1 MTALTGRTRV
11 FSRSDLVLI
20 GLAVVSTVGAAVLTS
35 GTLLPFLISA
45 TAVAVLAALVG
56 RAVDHLADRLG
67 AGAVG
72 VLQSAL
78 GNLPELFISIFALRA
93 GLTTVVTAAIIGSI
107 LANLLLVLGLSF
119 TVGSVRNGVLR
130 FSAQRARLIMGLM
143 ILSVA
148 SMLIPSLASYV
159 HSPAAGHEVGLSR
172 ITAIVLL
179 AVFALSI
186 PASLRRDLEPT
197 ARAGESAEI
206 KKETGPGNRWPLWL
220 AVGMLAATGLGAAYV
235 SDLFVNA
242 LTPAMNSLHISQAF
256 SGLVIVAIA
265 GNAVE
270 NAVGVKLAWQNQ
282 ADHALSV
289 ILNSPLQIA
298 LVLAPA
304 LVLLSPVIGG
314 PAFTLVFNPM
324 LVTTVGIATLS
335 VLYLISDGESDWL
348 EGSAMI
354 GLYVLVA
361 TAFWWDGVAAAS
373 PVLLGVAPLQHP
385 SGDDQQDHGP
395 QREDAEALPG
405 GQQVVLAGRRLG
417 DQVAGLGRKVGVD
430 VLAH

>member
-1 MTALTGRTRV
+1 MTALTGVSRV
-11 FSRSDLVLI
+11 FSRSDLIFI
-20 GLAVVSTVGAAVLTS
+20 GLAVVTTAAAATVTS
-35 GTLLPFLISA
+35 GTILPFLVSA
-45 TAVAVLAALVG
+45 AAVAVLAALVG

-93 GLTTVVTAAIIGSI
+93 GLLTVVTSAIIGSI

-119 TVGSVRNGVLR
+119 TVGSARHGVLR

-159 HSPAAGHEVGLSR
+159 HSPAAGHEAGLSR
-172 ITAIVLL
+172 VTAVVLL

-197 ARAGESAEI
+197 AAEEMAEV
-206 KKETGPGNRWPLWL
+206 KKELDAGNRWPLWL
-220 AVGMLAATGLGAAYV
+220 AVSMLAVTGLGAAYV
-235 SDLFVNA
+235 SDQFVNA

-289 ILNSPLQIA
+289 VLNSPLQIA

-304 LVLLSPVIGG
+304 LVLLSPAIGG

-324 LVTTVGIATLS
+324 LVTTVGIATVT

-348 EGSAMI
+348 EGSAMM

-361 TAFWWDGVAAAS
+361 AAFWWG
-373 PVLLGVAPLQHP
+373 
-385 SGDDQQDHGP
+385 
-395 QREDAEALPG
+395 
-405 GQQVVLAGRRLG
+405 
-417 DQVAGLGRKVGVD
+417 
-430 VLAH
+430 

>member
-1 MTALTGRTRV
+1 MTALAERSRV
-11 FSRSDLVLI
+11 FSRSDLIFL
-20 GLAVVSTVGAAVLTS
+20 GLAAATTVGAVVLRS
-35 GTLLPFLISA
+35 GSVLPFVVSA
-45 TAVAVLAALVG
+45 AAVAMLAALVG

-119 TVGSVRNGVLR
+119 TAGSVRHGVLR

-159 HSPAAGHEVGLSR
+159 HSPAAGHEVALAR
-172 ITAIVLL
+172 VTAIVLL

-197 ARAGESAEI
+197 AAEQSAEVR
-206 KKETGPGNRWPLWL
+206 EEEEEQEGNRWPLWL
-220 AVGMLAATGLGAAYV
+220 AVGMLAVTGLAAAYV
-235 SDLFVNA
+235 SDLFVEA

-289 ILNSPLQIA
+289 VLNSPLQIA

-314 PAFTLVFNPM
+314 PPFTLVFNPM
-324 LVTTVGIATLS
+324 LVTTVGIATFA

-361 TAFWWDGVAAAS
+361 TAFWWG
-373 PVLLGVAPLQHP
+373 
-385 SGDDQQDHGP
+385 
-395 QREDAEALPG
+395 
-405 GQQVVLAGRRLG
+405 
-417 DQVAGLGRKVGVD
+417 
-430 VLAH
+430 

>member
-1 MTALTGRTRV
+1 VAAAVG
-11 FSRSDLVLI
+11 
-20 GLAVVSTVGAAVLTS
+20 AVVVRS
-35 GTLLPFLISA
+35 GTVLPFVVSA
-45 TAVAVLAALVG
+45 AAVAVLAALVG

-93 GLTTVVTAAIIGSI
+93 GLTTVVTSAIIGSI

-119 TVGSVRNGVLR
+119 AVGSARNGVLR
-130 FSAQRARLIMGLM
+130 YSSQRARLIMGLM

-172 ITAIVLL
+172 VTAAVLL
-179 AVFALSI
+179 LVFALSI
-186 PASLRRDLEPT
+186 PASLRRESGPEPAT
-197 ARAGESAEI
+197 GAGDADAAEVRAAEV
-206 KKETGPGNRWPLWL
+206 EATEEEPGTGNRWPVWL
-220 AVGMLAATGLGAAYV
+220 AVGMLAATGVAAAYV

-282 ADHALSV
+282 PDHALSV

-314 PAFTLVFNPM
+314 APFTLVFAPM
-324 LVTTVGIATLS
+324 LVTTVGISTMA

-348 EGSAMI
+348 EGAAMV

-361 TAFWWDGVAAAS
+361 TAFWWG
-373 PVLLGVAPLQHP
+373 
-385 SGDDQQDHGP
+385 
-395 QREDAEALPG
+395 
-405 GQQVVLAGRRLG
+405 
-417 DQVAGLGRKVGVD
+417 
-430 VLAH
+430 

>member
-1 MTALTGRTRV
+1 MTALTGRSRI
-11 FSRSDLVLI
+11 FSRSDLIFI
-20 GLAVVSTVGAAVLTS
+20 GLAVVTTAASATVTT
-35 GTLLPFLISA
+35 GTILPFLVSA
-45 TAVAVLAALVG
+45 AAVAVLAALVG
-56 RAVDHLADRLG
+56 RAVDHLADHLG

-93 GLTTVVTAAIIGSI
+93 GLLTVVTSAIIGSI

-119 TVGSVRNGVLR
+119 TVGSARNGVLK

-159 HSPAAGHEVGLSR
+159 HAPAAGHEAGLSR
-172 ITAIVLL
+172 VTAVVLL
-179 AVFALSI
+179 TVFALSI
-186 PASLRRDLEPT
+186 PASLRRDAEP
-197 ARAGESAEI
+197 AAAKENAEV
-206 KKETGPGNRWPLWL
+206 KTELDTDNRWPLWL
-220 AVGMLAATGLGAAYV
+220 AVGMLAVTGIGAAYV
-235 SDLFVNA
+235 SDQFVTA
-242 LTPAMNSLHISQAF
+242 LTPAMTALHISQAF

-270 NAVGVKLAWQNQ
+270 NAVGVKLAWQNKI
-282 ADHALSV
+282 DHTLSV
-289 ILNSPLQIA
+289 VLNSPLQIA

-314 PAFTLVFNPM
+314 PAFTLVFTPM
-324 LVTTVGIATLS
+324 LVTTVGIATLA

-348 EGSAMI
+348 EGAAMV

-361 TAFWWDGVAAAS
+361 AAFWWG
-373 PVLLGVAPLQHP
+373 
-385 SGDDQQDHGP
+385 
-395 QREDAEALPG
+395 
-405 GQQVVLAGRRLG
+405 
-417 DQVAGLGRKVGVD
+417 
-430 VLAH
+430 

>member
-1 MTALTGRTRV
+1 MTALAERSRV
-11 FSRSDLVLI
+11 FSRSDLIFL
-20 GLAVVSTVGAAVLTS
+20 GLAVVTTVGAVVVRS
-35 GTLLPFLISA
+35 GSVLPFVVSA
-45 TAVAVLAALVG
+45 AAVAVLAALVG

-93 GLTTVVTAAIIGSI
+93 GLTTVVTSAIIGSI

-119 TVGSVRNGVLR
+119 TVGSARHGVLR
-130 FSAQRARLIMGLM
+130 FSEQRARLIMGLM

-148 SMLIPSLASYV
+148 SMLIPSLASYI
-159 HSPAAGHEVGLSR
+159 HSPAAGHEVALSR

-179 AVFALSI
+179 TVFALSI
-186 PASLRRDLEPT
+186 PASLRREAEP
-197 ARAGESAEI
+197 RAAEQSAEAS
-206 KKETGPGNRWPLWL
+206 EEEGGGNHWPLWL
-220 AVGMLAATGLGAAYV
+220 AVGMLAVTGLAAAYV
-235 SDLFVNA
+235 SDLFVDA

-289 ILNSPLQIA
+289 VLNSPLQIA

-324 LVTTVGIATLS
+324 LVTTVGIATLA

-361 TAFWWDGVAAAS
+361 TAFWWG
-373 PVLLGVAPLQHP
+373 
-385 SGDDQQDHGP
+385 
-395 QREDAEALPG
+395 
-405 GQQVVLAGRRLG
+405 
-417 DQVAGLGRKVGVD
+417 
-430 VLAH
+430 

>member
-1 MTALTGRTRV
+1 MTEVQTEPNATVARRV

-20 GLAVVSTVGAAVLTS
+20 GLSVAATLGAVMTEGAGAI
-35 GTLLPFLISA
+35 LPFVVAGL
-45 TAVAVLAALVG
+45 AVALMAALVG
-56 RAVDHLADRLG
+56 RAVDHLADRLS

-93 GLTTVVTAAIIGSI
+93 GLTTVVTSALIGSI

-119 TVGSVRNGVLR
+119 VVGSVRNGILR
-130 FSAQRARLIMGLM
+130 YSAQRARLIMGLM
-143 ILSVA
+143 ILAVA
-148 SMLIPSLASYV
+148 SMLIPSLAAYLHTS
-159 HSPAAGHEVGLSR
+159 AGGHEVALSR
-172 ITAIVLL
+172 ITAVVLL
-179 AVFALSI
+179 VIFALSI
-186 PASLRRDLEPT
+186 PASLRKDLEPT
-197 ARAGESAEI
+197 SAEEASEV
-206 KKETGPGNRWPLWL
+206 KEEEQSNHWPLWL
-220 AVGMLAATGLGAAYV
+220 AVGMLAATGVGAAYV

-242 LTPAMNSLHISQAF
+242 LTPAMTSLHISQAF

-289 ILNSPLQIA
+289 VLNSPLQIA

-314 PAFTLVFNPM
+314 APFTLVFAPL
-324 LVTTVGIATLS
+324 LVTVVGIATVT

-361 TAFWWDGVAAAS
+361 SVFWWG
-373 PVLLGVAPLQHP
+373 
-385 SGDDQQDHGP
+385 
-395 QREDAEALPG
+395 
-405 GQQVVLAGRRLG
+405 
-417 DQVAGLGRKVGVD
+417 
-430 VLAH
+430 

>member
-1 MTALTGRTRV
+1 M
-11 FSRSDLVLI
+11 FSRSDLTLI
-20 GLAVVSTVGAAVLTS
+20 GLAAILTLGAALVRS
-35 GTLLPFLISA
+35 GSLLPFLVSA
-45 TAVAVLAALVG
+45 AAVAVLAALVG
-56 RAVDHLADRLG
+56 RAVDHLADKLG

-159 HSPAAGHEVGLSR
+159 HSPAAGHEVALAR
-172 ITAIVLL
+172 VTAIVLL
-179 AVFALSI
+179 VVFALSI

-197 ARAGESAEI
+197 AAEEAAEV
-206 KKETGPGNRWPLWL
+206 KKELDEGGAWPVWL
-220 AVGMLAATGLGAAYV
+220 AVVMLAVTGLGAAYV
-235 SDLFVNA
+235 SDQFVNA
-242 LTPAMNSLHISQAF
+242 LTPAMTSLHISQAF

-289 ILNSPLQIA
+289 VLNSPLQIA

-304 LVLLSPVIGG
+304 LVLLSPAIGG

-324 LVTTVGIATLS
+324 LVTTVGIATVA

-348 EGSAMI
+348 EGAAMM

-361 TAFWWDGVAAAS
+361 TAFWWG
-373 PVLLGVAPLQHP
+373 
-385 SGDDQQDHGP
+385 
-395 QREDAEALPG
+395 
-405 GQQVVLAGRRLG
+405 
-417 DQVAGLGRKVGVD
+417 
-430 VLAH
+430 

>member
-1 MTALTGRTRV
+1 
-11 FSRSDLVLI
+11 
-20 GLAVVSTVGAAVLTS
+20 
-35 GTLLPFLISA
+35 
-45 TAVAVLAALVG
+45 
-56 RAVDHLADRLG
+56 VDHLADRLG

-93 GLTTVVTAAIIGSI
+93 GLTAVVTAAIIGSI

-197 ARAGESAEI
+197 AAEENAEI
-206 KKETGPGNRWPLWL
+206 KKELDAGNRWPLWL

-361 TAFWWDGVAAAS
+361 TAFWWG
-373 PVLLGVAPLQHP
+373 
-385 SGDDQQDHGP
+385 
-395 QREDAEALPG
+395 
-405 GQQVVLAGRRLG
+405 
-417 DQVAGLGRKVGVD
+417 
-430 VLAH
+430 

>member
-1 MTALTGRTRV
+1 MTALTGITRV
-11 FSRSDLVLI
+11 FSRSDLILI
-20 GLAVVSTVGAAVLTS
+20 GLAGATTVAAVVVRSGSVAPFVVSAA
-35 GTLLPFLISA
+35 
-45 TAVAVLAALVG
+45 AVAVLAALVG

-78 GNLPELFISIFALRA
+78 GNLPELFISIFALKA
-93 GLTTVVTAAIIGSI
+93 GLTTVVTSAIIGSI

-119 TVGSVRNGVLR
+119 SVGSARNGVLR
-130 FSAQRARLIMGLM
+130 FSSQRARLIMGLM

-159 HSPAAGHEVGLSR
+159 HSPASGHEVGLSR
-172 ITAIVLL
+172 ITAVVLL
-179 AVFALSI
+179 VVFALSI

-197 ARAGESAEI
+197 SSEQACEAKQE
-206 KKETGPGNRWPLWL
+206 ETGPDNHWPLWL
-220 AVGMLAATGLGAAYV
+220 AVGMLAVTGLGAAYV
-235 SDLFVNA
+235 SDLFVDA
-242 LTPAMNSLHISQAF
+242 LTPAMTSLHISQAF

-298 LVLAPA
+298 LVLAPV
-304 LVLLSPVIGG
+304 LVLASPLIGG
-314 PAFTLVFNPM
+314 APFTLVFAPM
-324 LVTTVGIATLS
+324 LVSTVGIATLA

-348 EGSAMI
+348 EGSAMV

-361 TAFWWDGVAAAS
+361 TAFWWG
-373 PVLLGVAPLQHP
+373 
-385 SGDDQQDHGP
+385 
-395 QREDAEALPG
+395 
-405 GQQVVLAGRRLG
+405 
-417 DQVAGLGRKVGVD
+417 
-430 VLAH
+430 

>member
-1 MTALTGRTRV
+1 MTALTGRSRV
-11 FSRSDLVLI
+11 FSRSDLILLGVAAAATI
-20 GLAVVSTVGAAVLTS
+20 GATVLTS
-35 GTLLPFLISA
+35 GSVVPFVVSA

-56 RAVDHLADRLG
+56 RAVDHLSDRLG

-93 GLTTVVTAAIIGSI
+93 GLTTVVTSAIIGSI
-107 LANLLLVLGLSF
+107 LANLLLVLGLAF
-119 TVGSVRNGVLR
+119 VVGSAKHGVLR
-130 FSAQRARLIMGLM
+130 FSEQRARLIMGLM

-148 SMLIPSLASYV
+148 SMLVPSLASYV
-159 HSPAAGHEVGLSR
+159 HSPASGHEAGLSR
-172 ITAIVLL
+172 VTAIVLL
-179 AVFALSI
+179 VVFALSI

-197 ARAGESAEI
+197 AAEEAA
-206 KKETGPGNRWPLWL
+206 ETKRELDEGNRWPLWL
-220 AVGMLAATGLGAAYV
+220 AVGMLAATGLAAAYV

-242 LTPAMNSLHISQAF
+242 LTPAMHSMHISEAF

-289 ILNSPLQIA
+289 VLNSPLQIA

-314 PAFTLVFNPM
+314 PPFTLVFAPM
-324 LVTTVGIATLS
+324 LVTTVSIATLA

-348 EGSAMI
+348 EGSAMV

-361 TAFWWDGVAAAS
+361 TAFWWG
-373 PVLLGVAPLQHP
+373 
-385 SGDDQQDHGP
+385 
-395 QREDAEALPG
+395 
-405 GQQVVLAGRRLG
+405 
-417 DQVAGLGRKVGVD
+417 
-430 VLAH
+430 

>member
-1 MTALTGRTRV
+1 M
-11 FSRSDLVLI
+11 
-20 GLAVVSTVGAAVLTS
+20 GLAAAATIGSAVVTS
-35 GTLLPFLISA
+35 GSIAPFLISA

-56 RAVDHLADRLG
+56 RAVDHLADKLG

-119 TVGSVRNGVLR
+119 TVGSARNGVLR

-159 HSPAAGHEVGLSR
+159 HSPAAGHEVALAR
-172 ITAIVLL
+172 VTAIVLL

-186 PASLRRDLEPT
+186 PASLRRETEP
-197 ARAGESAEI
+197 AGAEAADSEPGAKSDSKSDSGSDTKSDSGSDTESGE
-206 KKETGPGNRWPLWL
+206 GNHWPLWL
-220 AVGMLAATGLGAAYV
+220 AVTMLAVTGLGAAYV

-270 NAVGVKLAWQNQ
+270 NAVGVKLAWKNQ

-298 LVLAPA
+298 LVLAPV
-304 LVLLSPVIGG
+304 LVLLSPAIGG

-324 LVTTVGIATLS
+324 LVTTVGISTVA

-361 TAFWWDGVAAAS
+361 AAFWWG
-373 PVLLGVAPLQHP
+373 
-385 SGDDQQDHGP
+385 
-395 QREDAEALPG
+395 
-405 GQQVVLAGRRLG
+405 
-417 DQVAGLGRKVGVD
+417 
-430 VLAH
+430 